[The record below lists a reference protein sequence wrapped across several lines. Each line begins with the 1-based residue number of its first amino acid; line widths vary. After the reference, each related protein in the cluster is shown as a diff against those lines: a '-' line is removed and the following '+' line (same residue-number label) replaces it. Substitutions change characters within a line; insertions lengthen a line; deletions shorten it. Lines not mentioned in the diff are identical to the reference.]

1 MSSLAKFVLAASFGI
16 TPSIA
21 LADFVGNVGAVNQA
35 AKGIPPGAGAHML
48 SLGGGVVDK
57 ERIETG
63 ADGKTQIVFTDKSTM
78 SVGANSAVTVNHFVY
93 DGHSGAGKQSL
104 SIAKGALRF
113 IGGSVSHDQGADIKT
128 PQASIAVRGGMVEV
142 TVGHACPS
150 VGGSCEEIVLL
161 NGRVSITTPA
171 ERRS

>member
-1 MSSLAKFVLAASFGI
+1 MNSLAKFVFAASFGVA
-16 TPSIA
+16 PSIA
-21 LADFVGNVGAVNQA
+21 LADVVGNVGAVNQA
-35 AKGIPPGAGAHML
+35 AKGVPPGAGAHML

-104 SIAKGALRF
+104 SIA
-113 IGGSVSHDQGADIKT
+113 
-128 PQASIAVRGGMVEV
+128 
-142 TVGHACPS
+142 
-150 VGGSCEEIVLL
+150 
-161 NGRVSITTPA
+161 
-171 ERRS
+171 